1 MMHTFRLLDMAI
13 EIGRE
18 QRVNVE
24 RPNRE
29 FLLNI
34 KAGQYD
40 YDELLRMA
48 KEKQQE
54 MEEAFAQSALPDQPD
69 LEAISNLAY
78 KLRNKFYES

>member
-1 MMHTFRLLDMAI
+1 MMHTFRLLQMAI

-24 RPNRE
+24 RPDRA

-34 KAGQYD
+34 KAGTYE

-54 MEEAFAQSALPDQPD
+54 MEETFAQSLLPDQPN
-69 LEAISNLAY
+69 LEIISDLAY
-78 KLRNKFYES
+78 RLRDKFYET